1 MGWATFLSRGRM
13 MVKGCQGQAAK
24 AGNPAQDGLMQSQ
37 EFASPI
43 TMIWKPT
50 KKENPSIATTVINV
64 SVCENI
70 QNSPYG
76 YLSQKAATRWRHNK
90 TGTKSPT
97 QTRCC
102 LAPHL
107 LNSLS
112 SQVRNLIFYTIDKLG
127 PPLIVLWLLCYDNF

>member
-24 AGNPAQDGLMQSQ
+24 AGHPVSDGLMQSQ

-43 TMIWKPT
+43 SMIWKPT
-50 KKENPSIATTVINV
+50 KRENPSIATTVINV
-64 SVCENI
+64 SVCENT

-90 TGTKSPT
+90 IGTKSPT
-97 QTRCC
+97 Q
-102 LAPHL
+102 
-107 LNSLS
+107 NSLLS
-112 SQVRNLIFYTIDKLG
+112 GPSLVELIILPSKEPHILYNRQTG
-127 PPLIVLWLLCYDNF
+127 TPTYCVMVIVL